1 MYTEAYSILRKGNF
15 DFFDIYREETGK
27 RQISF
32 KEKDVENID
41 VSLDGGVGVRGVN
54 GRSTCYI
61 YSQDHSPEEVKK
73 MALSICKQSKISP
86 SKLMYS
92 VKRDSPTTFLP
103 LEDVI
108 GKTKKAM
115 DMAYKIS
122 PCITQVKCDYKD
134 TEKQVEIVKSSG
146 KVLKERLTYA
156 TFIIEVIARKNEDI
170 QSYRNVISAGDGK
183 KLFEQ
188 HDIEELSLKTAQMV
202 LRLLSAPPAPRGRFP
217 VVLSSQA
224 GGTMVHEAVGH
235 GLEGDL
241 VYEHL
246 SVYSGKIGEK
256 VASGLITL
264 VDDATLPCAHGSYFF
279 DDEGTDAQRTTL
291 IEKGILKNYITDL
304 MYARLL
310 NVNPSGNGRRQS
322 FRFPPIPRMS
332 NTFIL
337 PGKDDPQDIIKSV
350 NNGILVKKM
359 GGGQVNPVTGDFVFE
374 VKEGYRIEN
383 GKVGELVRGATVA
396 GNGPQVLNEIDMVGN
411 DLGMEIGT
419 CGKGGQLVP
428 VSDGEPTLR
437 IPSLLIG
444 GS

>member
-188 HDIEELSLKTAQMV
+188 HDI
-202 LRLLSAPPAPRGRFP
+202 
-217 VVLSSQA
+217 A